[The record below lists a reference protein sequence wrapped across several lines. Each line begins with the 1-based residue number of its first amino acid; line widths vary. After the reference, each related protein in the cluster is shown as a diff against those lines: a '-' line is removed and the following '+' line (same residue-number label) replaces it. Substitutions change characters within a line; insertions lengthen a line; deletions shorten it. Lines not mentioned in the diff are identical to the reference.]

1 MTYEGGKFMTDLIK
15 LEIRDSRVALV
26 TINRPEALNA
36 LNRNVLKALDET
48 LSTIEQDKEIR
59 AVVITGAGEK
69 AFVAGADI
77 AEMKEMQPAEAEEFS
92 RYGQEIFTRIK
103 CLNQAVVAAVN
114 GYALGGG
121 CELAMACDLRVASE
135 NARFGQPE
143 INLGIIPG
151 FGGTVRLSRLV
162 GPAKAREMIMT
173 GAMINAEEALRI
185 GLVNRVVPAGA
196 GQALEAALALA
207 AELATKPAAALAIA
221 KAATRDGWDVPVE
234 EAMRMESV
242 RFAETFKSPDQREGM
257 TAHLEKRKPNWQ

>member
-1 MTYEGGKFMTDLIK
+1 MTDLIK
-15 LEIRDSRVALV
+15 LDIRDNRVAVL

-36 LNRNVLKALDET
+36 LNRDVLKALDET
-48 LSTIEQDKEIR
+48 LSTIEQSKEIR

-92 RYGQEIFTRIK
+92 RLGQKIFTRIK
-103 CLNQAVVAAVN
+103 CLKQAVVAAVN

-207 AELATKPAAALAIA
+207 AELAAKPAEALAIA
-221 KAATRDGWDVPVE
+221 KAATREGWDMPVE
-234 EAMRMESV
+234 EAMRMESA
-242 RFAETFKSPDQREGM
+242 RFAEAFKSPDQREGM
-257 TAHLEKRKPNWQ
+257 TAYLEKRKPNWQ

>member
-151 FGGTVRLSRLV
+151 FGGTVRQSR
-162 GPAKAREMIMT
+162 E
-173 GAMINAEEALRI
+173 
-185 GLVNRVVPAGA
+185 
-196 GQALEAALALA
+196 
-207 AELATKPAAALAIA
+207 
-221 KAATRDGWDVPVE
+221 
-234 EAMRMESV
+234 
-242 RFAETFKSPDQREGM
+242 
-257 TAHLEKRKPNWQ
+257 

>member
-1 MTYEGGKFMTDLIK
+1 MTDLIK

-36 LNRNVLKALDET
+36 LNRKVLQALDEV
-48 LSTIEQDKEIR
+48 LSMIEQNKTIR

-77 AEMKEMQPAEAEEFS
+77 AEMKEMKPAEAEEFS
-92 RYGQEIFTRIK
+92 RCGQEIFARIK

-173 GAMINAEEALRI
+173 GAMITAEEALRI
-185 GLVNRVVPAGA
+185 GLINRMVPAGT

-207 AELATKPAAALAIA
+207 AELAAKPAAAMAIA
-221 KAATRDGWDVPVE
+221 KAATRESWDVSVE
-234 EAMRMESV
+234 EAMRMESA